1 MTKSCR
7 CVLIRKDPSVT
18 TVHAAPCLAQASAK
32 RPPCFSTSRRHFRR
46 VPSVFTTTST
56 TTTSRRPPQTMR
68 TPRFTTALW
77 ALLLAGTALAAA
89 AMQQQQTTVT
99 LHVPPTQAL
108 PNPRALPPSTHATLT
123 TSSSGAHTAYLTPLN
138 AFVFHNVSE
147 GSYLFDVHC
156 LTHAFPPLR
165 VDVVSVP
172 SGGGDNSQT
181 QKGGGRALK
190 VSAWETFRG
199 NDWDN
204 KGEAI
209 PATGGSLEIKM
220 FGGKAFYMERSSCE
234 YCSLSVRR

>member
-1 MTKSCR
+1 
-7 CVLIRKDPSVT
+7 
-18 TVHAAPCLAQASAK
+18 
-32 RPPCFSTSRRHFRR
+32 
-46 VPSVFTTTST
+46 
-56 TTTSRRPPQTMR
+56 MR
-68 TPRFTTALW
+68 TQRLTTALW

-89 AMQQQQTTVT
+89 AVQQQQTTVT
-99 LHVPPTQAL
+99 LHIPPTQAL

-172 SGGGDNSQT
+172 SGDN
-181 QKGGGRALK
+181 QKNPPEGGGRALK

-209 PATGGSLEIKM
+209 PATGGSLEIKV

-234 YCSLSVRR
+234 YCSLSAGRTDGGEKKKKKKKENETLHR